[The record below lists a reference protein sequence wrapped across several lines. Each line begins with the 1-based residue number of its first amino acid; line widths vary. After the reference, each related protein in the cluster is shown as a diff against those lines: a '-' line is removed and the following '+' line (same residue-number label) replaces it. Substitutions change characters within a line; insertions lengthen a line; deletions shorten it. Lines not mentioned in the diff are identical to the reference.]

1 MLGIR
6 PTSRRRLYDR
16 RSERGA
22 LDRLLAAV
30 HEGRSGVL
38 VLRGEAGIGKTALL
52 DYAVETASGCR
63 LARVTGVESEAEL
76 SFAGLHRLCG
86 EMLHRLD
93 HLPGPQ
99 RHALS
104 SAFGLTRGA
113 PPDRFLVGLAVLSL
127 LADVAEEQP
136 LLCVVEDGHWLDQAS
151 AQVLAIAARRLHAE
165 SVAMLVAIR
174 EPCASPRFEGLP
186 ELRVPGL
193 PGRDA
198 RELLASVTPGGV
210 DARVG
215 ERIVAETHGNPLAL
229 LELPRGL
236 QPAELAAGFGLPG
249 ALPPVPDR
257 IEQTFTRRVEQLP
270 VATRLLLLVAAV
282 EPTGQAQLLWRA
294 AGRLGIGV
302 DAVAPAVADG
312 LVEFG
317 VRVAFRH
324 PLVRSAVYG
333 AASPDQRRT
342 VHSALADAID
352 PGHDPERRAWHRAN
366 AAAGPDEAVADELEG
381 AAAGAR
387 GRGGLVAAATLL
399 ERAAALTPDPA
410 RRAERLLTAADS
422 QLEAGSHG
430 AASRLL
436 DGADVGRLDELQHA
450 RLERMRAWIA
460 FVTRRG
466 RDAPS
471 LLVSAARRLEPL
483 DVRLARE
490 TYFEALEAAI
500 AAAFHGSGPVLLEVA
515 EAVRAAPP
523 AHEPAQAS
531 DLVLDG
537 LARLWSEGYAA
548 AVPPLERAL
557 GACRHSDDLRTLHS
571 AVRAAR
577 ELWDHEAWLTLGTRW
592 VEVARAAGALTL
604 LPLALN
610 HMTGATLM
618 TGDLDAGEALIE
630 EARSITTATGS
641 PYISYA
647 EVYLAALRGVEP
659 TYDRIAE
666 EMLEDAEA
674 RGEGYAITTIE
685 YSTAILH
692 NGLGKYGTALA
703 AAQRAC
709 APGTISRALPELIE
723 AAARCGRP
731 ELAGPFL
738 EQLSELAHC
747 TGAELALGALACSRA
762 LVAEGRDAEDL
773 FHEALDRLSRT
784 RVRLHLARAHLLYGE
799 WLRGEQRRL
808 DAREQ
813 LRTAHRMLVPMG
825 AKAFSD
831 RAARELLATGERAP
845 KPRAGSGGRLTAQ
858 EMQIARLAN
867 EGLSNQEIGARLF
880 LSPRTVEYHLHKVFT
895 KLGIGSRTE
904 LGNVPPGVVGS
915 VGQPRRGDRG
925 RRD

>member
-1 MLGIR
+1 MLGTR

-22 LDRLLAAV
+22 LDRLLGAV

-63 LARVTGVESEAEL
+63 VARVTGVESEAEL
-76 SFAGLHRLCG
+76 SFAGLHRLCR

-104 SAFGLTRGA
+104 SALGLTPGA
-113 PPDRFLVGLAVLSL
+113 QPDRFLVGLAVLSL

-165 SVAMLVAIR
+165 SVAVLVAIR
-174 EPCASPRFEGLP
+174 EPCAAPQFEGLP

-193 PGRDA
+193 PDRDA
-198 RELLASVTPGGV
+198 RELLASVTPGGL
-210 DARVG
+210 DARVRDG
-215 ERIVAETHGNPLAL
+215 IVAETHGNPLAL

-249 ALPPVPDR
+249 TLPPVPDR

-270 VATRLLLLVAAV
+270 AATRLLLLLAAV
-282 EPTGQAQLLWRA
+282 EPTGQAQLLRRA
-294 AGRLGIGV
+294 AARLGIGV

-352 PGHDPERRAWHRAN
+352 PIHDPERRAWHRAN
-366 AAAGPDEAVADELEG
+366 AAAGPDEAVADELER
-381 AAAGAR
+381 AAARAR

-500 AAAFHGSGPVLLEVA
+500 AAAYYGSGPVLLEVA

-523 AHEPAQAS
+523 AQEPAQAS
-531 DLVLDG
+531 DPVLDG
-537 LARLWSEGYAA
+537 LARLWSQGYVAG
-548 AVPPLERAL
+548 VPPLKRAL
-557 GACRHSDDLRTLHS
+557 GACLHSDDLRTLHS

-577 ELWDHEAWLTLGTRW
+577 ELWDHEAWLTLATRW
-592 VEVARAAGALTL
+592 VQVARHTGALTL

-618 TGDLDAGEALIE
+618 TGDLDAGAALIE

-674 RGEGYAITTIE
+674 RGEGYAITAIE

-692 NGLGKYGTALA
+692 NSLGKYGTALA

-709 APGTISRALPELIE
+709 APGTVSRALPELIE
-723 AAARCGRP
+723 AAARSGRP

-747 TGAELALGALACSRA
+747 TGAELALGARACSHA
-762 LVAEGRDAEDL
+762 LMVEGREAEDL
-773 FHEALDRLSRT
+773 FREALDRLSRT
-784 RVRLHLARAHLLYGE
+784 RARLHLARAHLLYGE
-799 WLRGEQRRL
+799 WLRGGRRRL

-813 LRTAHRMLVPMG
+813 LRTAHEMFVPMG
-825 AKAFSD
+825 AKAFAD

-845 KPRAGSGGRLTAQ
+845 KPTVGSGGRLTAQ
-858 EMQIARLAN
+858 EMQIARLAH

-880 LSPRTVEYHLHKVFT
+880 LSPRTVEYHLHKVFK
-895 KLGIGSRTE
+895 KLGVGSRTD
-904 LGNVPPGVVGS
+904 LGNVLPGVVGNT
-915 VGQPRRGDRG
+915 GQTAPRRP
-925 RRD
+925 